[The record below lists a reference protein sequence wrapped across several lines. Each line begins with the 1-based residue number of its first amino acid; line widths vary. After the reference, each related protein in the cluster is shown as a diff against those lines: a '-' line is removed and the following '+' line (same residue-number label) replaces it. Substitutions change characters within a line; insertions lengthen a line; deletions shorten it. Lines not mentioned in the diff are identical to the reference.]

1 MANHV
6 IHEIKFNKINSD
18 DISIIL
24 NLLTNEE
31 DETHSID
38 FNKIIP
44 EPEQESDCD
53 KAYILNKD
61 AIYSPTS
68 IEIMDDRPWFDW
80 YKWRIAHWGTKWNAF
95 ACYTEIGKSYITF
108 KFKTAWLPAIR
119 IIEKLNLLGYN
130 FTVRYADEVL
140 GDNCG
145 EIIYHADIDDFEIV
159 SLTAPRVFAK
169 SLWKK
174 YEKKGVNRDGI

>member
-1 MANHV
+1 MPNHV
-6 IHEIKFNKINSD
+6 IHEIKFNKIKSD

-24 NLLTNEE
+24 SLLT
-31 DETHSID
+31 DEKNSID

-53 KAYILNKD
+53 KSYILNKD
-61 AIYSPTS
+61 ATN
-68 IEIMDDRPWFDW
+68 IEIIDDKPWFDW
-80 YKWRIAHWGTKWNAF
+80 YTWRMAHWGTKWNAF

-108 KFKTAWLPAIR
+108 KFATAWLPAIR
-119 IIEKLNLLGYN
+119 IIERLNLLGYN
-130 FTVRYADEVL
+130 FTVRYADEDL
-140 GDNCG
+140 GNNCG

-159 SLTAPRVFAK
+159 SLIAPYVFAK